1 MRPFID
7 TSVFIYAT
15 GSGHPLR
22 DPCARVLARMEAG
35 ELEATTSA
43 EVVQEIVHRFLAI
56 RRVDEGL
63 LLAQRVMEAFMPVLP
78 VTHSVVARVPGLAR
92 RYPNLAARDLVHV
105 ATCIEEGIPAIA
117 TTDRGFDQVVEVRR
131 IDPRELAA

>member
-1 MRPFID
+1 
-7 TSVFIYAT
+7 
-15 GSGHPLR
+15 
-22 DPCARVLARMEAG
+22 MEAG